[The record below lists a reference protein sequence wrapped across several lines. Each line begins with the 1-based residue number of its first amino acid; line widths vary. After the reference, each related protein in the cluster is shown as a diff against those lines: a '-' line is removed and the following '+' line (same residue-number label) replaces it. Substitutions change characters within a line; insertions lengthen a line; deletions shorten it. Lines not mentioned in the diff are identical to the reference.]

1 MSDEKSCVNYLR
13 AVALL
18 VSVLVSYHPR
28 AVIFLKL
35 KGRRNGPTSPLH
47 RAGYPIDAL
56 LMARDNDVVLVPEGY
71 HPVVSAPGY
80 TTYYL
85 NVLAG
90 SAQSLA
96 NSDDPQYTWVK
107 ESYSSVGTQAT
118 PTSQSV

>member
-1 MSDEKSCVNYLR
+1 M
-13 AVALL
+13 
-18 VSVLVSYHPR
+18 
-28 AVIFLKL
+28 
-35 KGRRNGPTSPLH
+35 H

-56 LMARDNDVVLVPEGY
+56 LMARDDDVVLVPEGY

-107 ESYSSVGTQAT
+107 ESYASKNPAVPVYEVAG
-118 PTSQSV
+118 